1 MPRFKPTPTAKR
13 EELKTYG
20 ELGLSRDYKS
30 VKVRRRIASGGPR
43 ILIGGDDPARP
54 QIVVSRPLYK
64 KVRLDVM
71 KDLLVRAR
79 RDLPGVGKDFLLDHL
94 VPRIERETYERLA
107 ADHHHAPRLD
117 AAFRRLHGRVPT
129 AGERTALGPEPAPT
143 SVRERPEAP
152 PTAGFAHYRGGVLD
166 ELLGQIQ
173 ARQAHNPGRY
183 QSVWAEL
190 VGPELAQQSR
200 LEKIHPESAVAYFRC
215 LNSALS
221 YQLQRRAD
229 LPAKLSRALGVPVR
243 QLRVMY

>member
-129 AGERTALGPEPAPT
+129 AGERTALGPEPA
-143 SVRERPEAP
+143 SVKETHGTP
-152 PTAGFAHYRGGVLD
+152 PAGFAHYRGGVLD